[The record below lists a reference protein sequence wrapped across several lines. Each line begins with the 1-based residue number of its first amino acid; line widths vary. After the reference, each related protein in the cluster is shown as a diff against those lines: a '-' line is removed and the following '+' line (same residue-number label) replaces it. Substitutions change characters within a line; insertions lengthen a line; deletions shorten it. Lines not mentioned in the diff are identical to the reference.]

1 MIPSRPPRRSTAFRL
16 LLPSVLTASLVVLAA
31 ITLRTQA
38 PAADLVVLNGKIV
51 TLDAQSRVAEALA
64 IRDGVFVAVGS
75 GDEIRPHIG
84 EGTRVVDA
92 GGRMV
97 IPGLIDSHVHA
108 LGVAAEEA
116 RQPFVD
122 LRSIAEMQAWIRRRA
137 AELPEGTWIWSP
149 RVFPTRV
156 RERRFPTR
164 EELDA
169 AAPAH
174 PVVIDGAYALMV
186 NTAALEAA
194 GITADTPD
202 PPGGAIVRDARGNPT
217 GLLRNVGNLLSRF
230 RPAGGRMPLE
240 KLEEVH
246 RHYLRTGI
254 TSIVERLS
262 DVGGYRAYRA
272 LQEQSRLGVRATVT
286 LNVASDGTAADT
298 EGFIRSLPVRF
309 GEGDDWLKVGPLKVI
324 ADGGILAG
332 TAYMR
337 EPYGER
343 AAQLYGVADP
353 GYRGFLTRTPEA
365 LHAIVRT
372 AHRLGW
378 QMAVHVTGDAGVDT
392 VLDAFEAANR
402 DASIADRRFTLI
414 HAYFANPQTAA
425 RAARLGVL
433 VDTQPAWYYKDADAL
448 VDALGEARLEPF
460 IGLDTWLDAGATVAL
475 NTDHM
480 FGLDANSAMN
490 PYNPFLTMYVA
501 VTRRTEGGRV
511 IGAGQ
516 AVPRERALRM
526 MTTEAARFSFD
537 ESKKGSI
544 EVGKLGDFVVLSD
557 DYFAVPDERIRHI
570 TAVLTVVGGRVAWD
584 ADQARSQPSR

>member
-1 MIPSRPPRRSTAFRL
+1 MISSRPPRRPTAFRL
-16 LLPSVLTASLVVLAA
+16 RLRPALVASLVILAGIA
-31 ITLRTQA
+31 LRTQT

-51 TLDAQSRVAEALA
+51 TLDGQSRVVDAAA
-64 IRDGVFVAVGS
+64 VRDGVFVAVGS
-75 GDEIRPHIG
+75 SDEIRPHIG
-84 EGTRVVDA
+84 DGTRIVDA

-116 RQPFVD
+116 RQPFED
-122 LRSIAEMQAWIRRRA
+122 LRSIADMQTWIRRRA

-156 RERRFPTR
+156 RERRFPSR

-169 AAPAH
+169 SAPAH
-174 PVVIDGAYALMV
+174 PVVVDGAYALMV

-202 PPGGAIVRDARGNPT
+202 PPGGAIVKDARGNPT
-217 GLLRNVGNLLSRF
+217 GLLRNVGGLLSRF
-230 RPAGGRMPLE
+230 RPAGRGMPLA

-246 RHYLRTGI
+246 QHYLRTGI
-254 TSIVERLS
+254 TSIVERLA
-262 DVGGYRAYRA
+262 DVNGYRAYRA
-272 LQEQSRLGVRATVT
+272 LQDRSRLRVRTSVT
-286 LNVASDGTAADT
+286 LQVTSDGTAADT
-298 EGFIRSLPVRF
+298 ERFIRSLPVRF

-343 AAQLYGVADP
+343 AARLYGVTDP
-353 GYRGFLTRTPEA
+353 GYRGFLTRSPEA

-402 DASIADRRFTLI
+402 DAPIADRRFTLI

-448 VDALGEARLEPF
+448 VDALGDARLGPF

-480 FGLDANSAMN
+480 FGLDPDSAMN

-511 IGAGQ
+511 IGARQ
-516 AVPRERALRM
+516 AVSRERALRM
-526 MTTEAARFSFD
+526 MTTDAARFSFD

-544 EVGKLGDFVVLSD
+544 ETGKLGDFVVLSE
-557 DYFAVPDERIRHI
+557 DYFAVPDQRIRHI
-570 TAVLTVVGGRVAWD
+570 TAVMTVVGGRVAWD

>member
-1 MIPSRPPRRSTAFRL
+1 MFLPGPSRVTSAFRL
-16 LLPSVLTASLVVLAA
+16 MLRSALIASLVAVAAVVLH
-31 ITLRTQA
+31 TQT
-38 PAADLVVLNGKIV
+38 PAADLVLLNGKVV
-51 TLDAQSRVAEALA
+51 TLDAQSRIVEALA
-64 IRDGVFVAVGS
+64 VRDGAFVAVG
-75 GDEIRPHIG
+75 GNDEIRSHIG
-84 EGTRVVDA
+84 ERTRVVDA

-116 RQPFVD
+116 RQPFED

-137 AELPEGTWIWSP
+137 AELPAGAWIWSP

-169 AAPAH
+169 AAPNH

-194 GITADTPD
+194 GITAETPD
-202 PPGGAIVRDARGNPT
+202 PPGGAIVKDARGNPT
-217 GLLRNVGNLLSRF
+217 GLLRNVGELLSRF
-230 RPAGGRMPLE
+230 RPAGGRLPLE

-246 RHYLRTGI
+246 ERYLRAGI
-254 TSIVERLS
+254 TSIGERLA
-262 DVGGYRAYRA
+262 DVGGYHAYRA
-272 LQEQSRLGVRATVT
+272 LRDQSRLRVRTSIT
-286 LNVASDGTAADT
+286 LQVASDGTAADT
-298 EGFIRSLPVRF
+298 ERFIRSLPVRF
-309 GEGDDWLKVGPLKVI
+309 GEGDDWLRVGPLKVI

-353 GYRGFLTRTPEA
+353 GYRGFLTRTPDA

-378 QMAVHVTGDAGVDT
+378 QMAIHVTGDAGVDA
-392 VLDAFEAANR
+392 VLDAYEAADR
-402 DASIADRRFTLI
+402 DAPIRDRRFTLI
-414 HAYFANPQTAA
+414 HAYFVNPETAA
-425 RAARLGVL
+425 RAAKLGVL
-433 VDTQPAWYYKDADAL
+433 VDTQPAWYYKDTDAL
-448 VDALGEARLEPF
+448 LDALGDARLEPF
-460 IGLDTWLDAGATVAL
+460 IGLDTWLDGGVTVAL

-480 FGLDANSAMN
+480 FGLDPDSAMN

-516 AVPRERALRM
+516 AVSRERALRM
-526 MTTEAARFSFD
+526 MTTDAARLSFD
-537 ESKKGSI
+537 EPKKGSI

-557 DYFAVPDERIRHI
+557 DYFAVPDDRIRHI
-570 TAVLTVVGGRVAWD
+570 RAVMTVVGGRVAWE
-584 ADQARSQPSR
+584 ADQGRNQLSR